1 MQQPAGWLAA
11 TCNEQC
17 NATGSHRFDQL
28 VTFDIH
34 IFSPLANA
42 MAHIATKLVVT
53 FITLRYVTLRYVTLR
68 ASRGALRCRYGA
80 L

>member
-1 MQQPAGWLAA
+1 MMVYVWARRNEDVRMSFLGLFTFRAPLLLGVLA
-11 TCNEQC
+11 
-17 NATGSHRFDQL
+17 
-28 VTFDIH
+28 
-34 IFSPLANA
+34 
-42 MAHIATKLVVT
+42 KLVVT